1 MIHAQFEPVTQRNS
15 QMNVKTLV
23 MATVLVAFS
32 GAAMAANVPTP
43 PVKDHKA
50 VCKIVHGKQKCKKP
64 HKSPFKPAKAK

>member
-15 QMNVKTLV
+15 QMNIKTLI

-32 GAAMAANVPTP
+32 GAAMAATKPAVPA
-43 PVKDHKA
+43 KDTKA
-50 VCKIVHGKQKCKKP
+50 VCKMVHGKQKCKKP